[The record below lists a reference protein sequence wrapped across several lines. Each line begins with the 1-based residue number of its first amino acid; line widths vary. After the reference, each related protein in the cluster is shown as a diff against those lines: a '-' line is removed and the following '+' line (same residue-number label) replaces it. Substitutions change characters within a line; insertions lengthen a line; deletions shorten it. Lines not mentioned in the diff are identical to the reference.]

1 MTERRTHSSEEWLH
15 EWNNNHFN
23 LAKLHQELMEIFFT
37 FRSKGAM
44 TWISPQP
51 GANAQYKSLLTVVAS
66 RYTTLYP
73 MQPSTAATPPS
84 YIARRL
90 SLEAFASNI
99 CNQGYVAC
107 QGLAAQQ
114 ENYAGAARQSSR
126 LFPCQ
131 PTTIAGHRSTLTASS
146 VWFTGSLRPHFIYFR
161 QHPYASSSFTNQV
174 FCDEQSGLPTGVEL
188 R

>member
-1 MTERRTHSSEEWLH
+1 MH

-23 LAKLHQELMEIFFT
+23 SAKLHQELMERLFT
-37 FRSKGAM
+37 FGSKGAM
-44 TWISPQP
+44 TWISHRS
-51 GANAQYKSLLTVVAS
+51 GANAQYKSPLTVVTS

-73 MQPSTAATPPS
+73 MRPSTAAAPSS

-90 SLEAFASNI
+90 SSEAFASNI

-114 ENYAGAARQSSR
+114 ENYAAAARQSSR

-131 PTTIAGHRSTLTASS
+131 PTTIVGHRSTLTASS
-146 VWFTGSLRPHFIYFR
+146 VWFTGSLRPHFIYSR
-161 QHPYASSSFTNQV
+161 QHPYTSSSFTDQV
-174 FCDEQSGLPTGVEL
+174 FCDKRSDLPTGVQL

>member
-1 MTERRTHSSEEWLH
+1 MH

-23 LAKLHQELMEIFFT
+23 SAKLHQELMETLFT
-37 FRSKGAM
+37 FGPKGAM
-44 TWISPQP
+44 TWIPPKP
-51 GANAQYKSLLTVVAS
+51 GANAQYKSLVTVVAR
-66 RYTTLYP
+66 RYTILYS
-73 MQPSTAATPPS
+73 MRPSTAAAPSS
-84 YIARRL
+84 YIARGL
-90 SLEAFASNI
+90 SSEAFASNI

-146 VWFTGSLRPHFIYFR
+146 VWFTGSLRPHFIYSR
-161 QHPYASSSFTNQV
+161 QHPYTSSSFTNQV
-174 FCDEQSGLPTGVEL
+174 FGNERSRLPTGVEL

>member
-1 MTERRTHSSEEWLH
+1 LH

-23 LAKLHQELMEIFFT
+23 SAKLHQELMEILFT
-37 FRSKGAM
+37 FGSKGAM
-44 TWISPQP
+44 TWISHKPS
-51 GANAQYKSLLTVVAS
+51 ANAQYKSPVTVVAR
-66 RYTTLYP
+66 RYTTLYL
-73 MQPSTAATPPS
+73 MRRSTAAAPSS
-84 YIARRL
+84 YIACRL
-90 SLEAFASNI
+90 SSQALASNI

-126 LFPCQ
+126 LFPFQ
-131 PTTIAGHRSTLTASS
+131 PTRIAGHRRTLTASS
-146 VWFTGSLRPHFIYFR
+146 VWLTGSLRPHFIYSR

-174 FCDEQSGLPTGVEL
+174 FCDQRSGLPTGVEL